1 MGIHPYCID
10 QLALGGRYGQYYV
23 ARLYFPW
30 AFFLGTHFKLGP
42 CGSPGQ
48 QYVSNPPRWG
58 IKRTACAT
66 WLLGNLKLGYGDS
79 RSCRHRYDNCCTK
92 HRWLPSAIKCCNNAL
107 VYYGSTLVVPP
118 VKQSCNLPFCWWDLQ
133 STDVP
138 FQLYASTSLVW
149 TQITQYLPPF
159 TFMWVFSSYLWMI
172 KQQMC
177 TDYSILDSVSPQK
190 CGCNSNSL
198 RC

>member
-58 IKRTACAT
+58 IERTACAT

-118 VKQSCNLPFCWWDLQ
+118 VKQSCNLPFL
-133 STDVP
+133 
-138 FQLYASTSLVW
+138 LVRFA
-149 TQITQYLPPF
+149 IDRCAISIICSH
-159 TFMWVFSSYLWMI
+159 MFSI
-172 KQQMC
+172 
-177 TDYSILDSVSPQK
+177 
-190 CGCNSNSL
+190 NSNYTVFTTFHL
-198 RC
+198 YVGV